1 MRHMYIA
8 ALLCTV
14 CTAQAAPL
22 TLMTEEY
29 APFNF
34 HDKRGRLTGLS
45 TEIVRTMM
53 EQARI
58 PYTMELMPWMRA
70 VTLAES
76 TPNHCV
82 FSTSRIA
89 ERETR
94 FHWIGPL
101 ASNDWTLW
109 ALAPVANPPASIY
122 EVKGKRVGS
131 YLGDGGVEYLERRG
145 IEVDAAPRDSLNP
158 RKLQMKRIDYWAAG
172 AFSARYMMD
181 RQGIHDVVP
190 VMVIEKVLM
199 YLACHPS
206 LSRDTVD
213 FLNRT
218 MAAMEKDG
226 TAHRIRA
233 KYGYKP

>member
-1 MRHMYIA
+1 MRHMTIT
-8 ALLCTV
+8 ALLC
-14 CTAQAAPL
+14 CAAHAPAAPL
-22 TLMTEEY
+22 VLMTEEY
-29 APFNF
+29 APFNMRSA
-34 HDKRGRLTGLS
+34 DGKLTGLS
-45 TEIVRTMM
+45 TELVRTMM
-53 EQARI
+53 NEAKLSYR
-58 PYTMELMPWMRA
+58 MELMPWKRA
-70 VTLAES
+70 VVLAET

-89 ERETR
+89 ERESR
-94 FHWIGPL
+94 FIWIGPL

-109 ALAPVANPPASIY
+109 ALGPVKDPPANIMQ
-122 EVKGKRVGS
+122 VKGKRVGS

-145 IEVDAAPRDSLNP
+145 IEVAAAPRDTRNP

-190 VMVIEKVLM
+190 VLVIERVLM

-206 LSRDTVD
+206 LPRATVD
-213 FLNRT
+213 LLNSTLAELERN
-218 MAAMEKDG
+218 G
-226 TAHRIRA
+226 TAERIRS